1 MTGASAVPAALESQR
16 RLANWPDRWPVLPE
30 PVLQSLRDIV
40 ELVVHRAGSDEL
52 EAAADHLIGILY
64 SAGGDTLTS
73 FCARQFLRDDTH
85 PFIRCL
91 DRGDTPGAP
100 LRGLFER
107 DLRRL
112 EHLARTP
119 WLDWVGQAGGD
130 VPPPLTTQVA
140 CRERANDSGPWSAQM
155 PREELV
161 QQLCEPACWIDS
173 VDELARFWSRFG
185 CGPRQGVVAY
195 RLGEANG
202 GPGLLP
208 IRDFAQFPLEWLQ
221 FSGPRTELL
230 ELNTL
235 ALLAGDGAS
244 NALIWG
250 PRGCG
255 KSTLIRSLVGRYWD
269 QGLRAIEVPAAA
281 YRHLP
286 ALLELVRHRPQ
297 RFIAVLDNI
306 GIEPQDPSHR
316 ALATILDG
324 GLEQTPANLV
334 FYATSNYKDLVDRHG
349 ERPDGPPPQQA
360 DSARSLQM
368 MGATEPALA
377 TYDPQGLQRLDERR
391 ALDDRFALKI
401 FIDLPT
407 KSQYEQ
413 IVLAYA
419 ARAGLADAEEEL
431 LMDFRVWCMRHNHDL
446 VGGRTARDYIQHRVA
461 DSRQST
467 HRAVDRPQVREPGR

>member
-1 MTGASAVPAALESQR
+1 MTGASPVPAAVESQR
-16 RLANWPDRWPVLPE
+16 RLANWSHRWVVLPE
-30 PVLQSLRDIV
+30 PVRSGLQNIV
-40 ELVVHRAGSDEL
+40 ELVVDQAGSDEL
-52 EAAADHLIGILY
+52 EEAADHLIGILH
-64 SAGGDTLTS
+64 SFGTETLTS
-73 FCARQFLRDDTH
+73 FCARQLLRDDTH

-91 DRGDTPGAP
+91 DLGDTPGAS
-100 LRGLFER
+100 LRGLFGR

-112 EHLARTP
+112 EHLARMP
-119 WLDWVGQAGGD
+119 WLDWVGDTGGD
-130 VPPPLTTQVA
+130 VPHLTTTEEA
-140 CRERANDSGPWSAQM
+140 PRERADDSRPWSAQTA
-155 PREELV
+155 RAKLV
-161 QQLCEPACWIDS
+161 QRLCDRGDWTDS
-173 VDELARFWSRFG
+173 VDELERFWTRFG

-195 RLGEANG
+195 RLGEADG

-208 IRDFAQFPLEWLQ
+208 IRDFAEFPLEWLQ
-221 FSGPRTELL
+221 FSGPRIELL
-230 ELNTL
+230 EHNTL

-269 QGLRAIEVPAAA
+269 QGLRAIEIPAVS

-286 ALLELVRHRPQ
+286 ALLELVRHRPE

-368 MGATEPALA
+368 IGATEPALA
-377 TYDPQGLQRLDERR
+377 AYDPQGLQRLDERR

-419 ARAGLADAEEEL
+419 QRAGLADVEEEIL
-431 LMDFRVWCMRHNHDL
+431 TDFRIWCMRHNHDL

-461 DSRQST
+461 DSRQGA
-467 HRAVDRPQVREPGR
+467 HRAVDPPRVGEPGR